1 MDSERLEGVARGA
14 EPLEVNELG
23 SAWVPFDEIPLPFP
37 TVTMDATQERR
48 ITHGQTVLAPGI
60 DAGEGDWVQLA
71 DGRGRFLAVATV
83 AERIGDRGLAVVQPK
98 IVFR

>member
-1 MDSERLEGVARGA
+1 
-14 EPLEVNELG
+14 
-23 SAWVPFDEIPLPFP
+23 
-37 TVTMDATQERR
+37 
-48 ITHGQTVLAPGI
+48 VLAPGI
-60 DAGEGDWVQLA
+60 EAGEGDWVQLT